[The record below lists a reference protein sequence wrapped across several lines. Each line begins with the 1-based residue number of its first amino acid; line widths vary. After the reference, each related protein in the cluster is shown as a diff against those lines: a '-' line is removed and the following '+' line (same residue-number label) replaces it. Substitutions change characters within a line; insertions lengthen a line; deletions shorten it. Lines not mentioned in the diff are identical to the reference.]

1 MADHSLPSTNLLQKD
16 ALGLGQVI
24 FQSASN
30 MAPGLSAVAGL
41 TGVAAFAGPA
51 MPLSLLL
58 GLILAGLLVIPVVQY
73 GQRLQSAGGYYT
85 FVAHGAG
92 PRAGLYTAWVYLMYE
107 TASLSGTVL
116 FFGYL
121 LPGLLSIDFG
131 LHVTSWMWWPAAMIS
146 AGFVWYMSYR
156 GIRISLGYAYIM
168 GIIELVVFI
177 IVGAVLWGKF
187 GMRGGFDLFSTATAP
202 HGLSS
207 VMMGVVFAFLSFT
220 GFGAAITLGEE
231 TRNPRRNIII
241 AILVSVIGIGL
252 FYVFIGYASVVAWGP
267 SHMSSYASATIPFVT
282 ITLHNMSRFWV
293 WALTILTLNGSLACA
308 LAIHNAQVRLL
319 YALGRDRLVV
329 PAQFG
334 KTHNRYHTPH
344 RAITLQSLIT
354 IAIIT
359 IVGLLF
365 GPLEGFF
372 FLGTIA
378 TLGALL
384 VHLSLNATV
393 GNFYRR
399 LRQARWLW
407 HYVVPGLG
415 VVFILFPLYFTLFP
429 APAYPVDL
437 APYIVAVWLLI
448 GLGMLRRVGT
458 RYPDR
463 LKQIGRM
470 EQLAPSPK
478 PEQVQP

>member
-1 MADHSLPSTNLLQKD
+1 MTNASPPNGLQKD

-58 GLILAGLLVIPVVQY
+58 GLILAALLVVPVVQY
-73 GQRLQSAGGYYT
+73 GQRLSSAGGYYT

-92 PRAGLYTAWVYLMYE
+92 PKAGLYTAWIYLMYE
-107 TASLSGTVL
+107 TASLAGTVL

-121 LPGLLSIDFG
+121 LPGLLNIDFG
-131 LHVTSWMWWPAAMIS
+131 MTVSPWMWWPAAMLS

-156 GIRISLGYAYIM
+156 GIRTSLGYAYIM
-168 GIIELVVFI
+168 GVIELLVFI
-177 IVGAVLWGKF
+177 IVGIVLWGKF
-187 GMRGGFDLFSTATAP
+187 GSHGSGALFTPSVAP
-202 HGLSS
+202 HGFSS

-231 TRNPRRNIII
+231 TRNPKRNIII

-252 FYVFIGYASVVAWGP
+252 FYVFIGYASVIAWGP
-267 SHMSSYASATIPFVT
+267 SHMSTYASSTIPFVT
-282 ITLHNMSRFWV
+282 LTLHNMSRFWV

-308 LAIHNAQVRLL
+308 LAIHNAQVRML
-319 YALGRDRLVV
+319 YALGRDELIIPRR
-329 PAQFG
+329 FG
-334 KTHNRYHTPH
+334 TSHSRYRTPH
-344 RAITLQSLIT
+344 QAITLQSLIT
-354 IAIIT
+354 IVLIT
-359 IVGLLF
+359 VVGLLF

-384 VHLSLNATV
+384 VHLLLNATV
-393 GNFYRR
+393 GNFFRR
-399 LRQARWLW
+399 LRSVRWLW

-415 VVFILFPLYFTLFP
+415 VIFILFPLYFTLFP
-429 APAYPVDL
+429 APAYPVNI
-437 APYIVAVWLLI
+437 APYVVALWLLG
-448 GLGMLRRVGT
+448 GLWMLRRVSQRHT
-458 RYPDR
+458 EK
-463 LKQIGRM
+463 LTKIGRYDA
-470 EQLAPSPK
+470 LSIDVAATDTAK
-478 PEQVQP
+478 

>member
-1 MADHSLPSTNLLQKD
+1 MTNASPSNGLQKD

-58 GLILAGLLVIPVVQY
+58 GLILAALLVIPVVQY
-73 GQRLQSAGGYYT
+73 GQRLTSAGGYYT
-85 FVAHGAG
+85 FVGHGAG
-92 PRAGLYTAWVYLMYE
+92 PKTGLYTAWIYLMYE
-107 TASLSGTVL
+107 TASLAGTVL

-121 LPGLLSIDFG
+121 LPGLFNIDFG
-131 LHVTSWMWWPAAMIS
+131 LHVAPWMWWPAAMIS

-156 GIRISLGYAYIM
+156 GIQTSLGYAYVM
-168 GIIELVVFI
+168 GVIELIVFI

-187 GMRGGFDLFSTATAP
+187 GSHGSEALFTPSVAP
-202 HGLSS
+202 HGFSS

-267 SHMSSYASATIPFVT
+267 SHMSTYASSTIPFVT
-282 ITLHNMSRFWV
+282 LTLNNMSRFWV

-308 LAIHNAQVRLL
+308 LAIHNSQVRML
-319 YALGRDRLVV
+319 YALGRDDLILPPR
-329 PAQFG
+329 FG
-334 KTHNRYHTPH
+334 STHPRFRTPH
-344 RAITLQSLIT
+344 QAISLQSIIT
-354 IAIIT
+354 IVIIT

-372 FLGTIA
+372 LLGTIA

-384 VHLSLNATV
+384 VHLCLNATV
-393 GNFYRR
+393 GIFFRR
-399 LRQARWLW
+399 LHAVRWLW
-407 HYVVPGLG
+407 HYVIPGLG
-415 VVFILFPLYFTLFP
+415 MVFILFPLYFTLFP
-429 APAYPVDL
+429 APAYPVNF
-437 APYIVAVWLLI
+437 APYVVALWLI
-448 GLGMLRRVGT
+448 GGLWMLRRISHNHADKLDT
-458 RYPDR
+458 
-463 LKQIGRM
+463 IGRIDS
-470 EQLAPSPK
+470 LASASNTDHSAG
-478 PEQVQP
+478 

>member
-1 MADHSLPSTNLLQKD
+1 MINASPPNALQKD

-58 GLILAGLLVIPVVQY
+58 GLILAALLVIPVVQY
-73 GQRLQSAGGYYT
+73 GHRLSSAGGYYT

-92 PRAGLYTAWVYLMYE
+92 PKTGLYTAWIYLMYE

-121 LPGLLSIDFG
+121 LPGLLNIDFG
-131 LHVTSWMWWPAAMIS
+131 LHVSSWMWWPASMLS
-146 AGFVWYMSYR
+146 AAFVWYMSYR
-156 GIRISLGYAYIM
+156 GIRTSLGYAYVM
-168 GIIELVVFI
+168 GVIELIVFV
-177 IVGAVLWGKF
+177 IVGMVLWGKF
-187 GMRGGFDLFSTATAP
+187 GSHGSASLFTPSAAP
-202 HGLSS
+202 HGWSS

-267 SHMSSYASATIPFVT
+267 SHMSSYASSTIPFVT
-282 ITLHNMSRFWV
+282 LTLQNMSRFWV

-308 LAIHNAQVRLL
+308 LAIHNAQVRML
-319 YALGRDRLVV
+319 YALGRDKLIIPGR
-329 PAQFG
+329 FG
-334 KTHNRYHTPH
+334 ASHPRYRTPH
-344 RAITLQSLIT
+344 RAISLQSLIT
-354 IAIIT
+354 IGIVT
-359 IVGLLF
+359 VVGLLF

-384 VHLSLNATV
+384 VHLFLNATV
-393 GNFYRR
+393 GNFFRR
-399 LRQARWLW
+399 LRAIRWLW

-415 VVFILFPLYFTLFP
+415 VIFILFPMYFTLFP
-429 APAYPVDL
+429 APAYPVNI
-437 APYIVAVWLLI
+437 APYVVALWLI
-448 GLGMLRRVGT
+448 AGLWMLSRVSREHREKLT
-458 RYPDR
+458 H
-463 LKQIGRM
+463 IGRIDG
-470 EQLAPSPK
+470 LLSTPNTK
-478 PEQVQP
+478 DTTG

>member
-1 MADHSLPSTNLLQKD
+1 MAHLPSTNSLQKD

-58 GLILAGLLVIPVVQY
+58 GLILAALLVVPVVQY

-92 PRAGLYTAWVYLMYE
+92 PKAGLYTAWMYLMYE
-107 TASLSGTVL
+107 TASLAGTVL

-121 LPGLLSIDFG
+121 LPGLLNIDFG
-131 LHVTSWMWWPAAMIS
+131 MPVSSWMWWPAAMIS

-156 GIRISLGYAYIM
+156 GIRISLGYAYVM
-168 GIIELVVFI
+168 GVIELVTFI

-187 GMRGGFDLFSTATAP
+187 GMHGGLHLFSTASAP

-241 AILVSVIGIGL
+241 AILVSVIGIGV
-252 FYVFIGYASVVAWGP
+252 FYIFIGYASVVAWGP
-267 SHMSSYASATIPFVT
+267 SHMGSYASATIPFVT
-282 ITLHNMSRFWV
+282 LTLHNMNRFWV

-308 LAIHNAQVRLL
+308 LAIHNAQVRML
-319 YALGRDRLVV
+319 YALGRDNLIVSKRL
-329 PAQFG
+329 G
-334 KTHNRYHTPH
+334 ITHPRYHTPH
-344 RAITLQSLIT
+344 HAITWQSLIT
-354 IAIIT
+354 IAIVT
-359 IVGLLF
+359 VGGLFF

-372 FLGTIA
+372 LLGTIA

-384 VHLSLNATV
+384 VHLSINASV
-393 GNFYRR
+393 GNFYRK
-399 LRQARWLW
+399 LRQVRWLW
-407 HYVVPGLG
+407 HYLVPGLG

-437 APYIVAVWLLI
+437 APYIVAIWLVL
-448 GLGMLRRVGT
+448 GLGMLARVAR

-463 LKQIGRM
+463 LSLIGRIDSVDASSRTD
-470 EQLAPSPK
+470 QATPR
-478 PEQVQP
+478 

>member
-1 MADHSLPSTNLLQKD
+1 MTEERTAGQLRSD
-16 ALGLGQVI
+16 ALGLGQVL

-58 GLILAGLLVIPVVQY
+58 GLILAALLVVPVVQY
-73 GQRLQSAGGYYT
+73 AQRLHSAGGYYT

-92 PRAGLYTAWVYLMYE
+92 PKVGLYTAWVYLMYE

-121 LPGLLSIDFG
+121 LPGLLHIDFG
-131 LHVTSWMWWPAAMIS
+131 MPVLGWMWWPATLIS
-146 AGFVWYMSYR
+146 AGFVAIMSYR

-168 GIIELVVFI
+168 GAIELFVFI
-177 IVGAVLWGKF
+177 AVGVVLWGKF
-187 GMRGGFDLFSTATAP
+187 GNRGGLHLFSVAAAP

-207 VMMGVVFAFLSFT
+207 VMLGVVFAFLSFT
-220 GFGAAITLGEE
+220 GFGAAVTLGEE
-231 TRNPRRNIII
+231 TRHPRRNIIL
-241 AILVSVIGIGL
+241 AIIVSVVGIGL

-267 SHMSSYASATIPFVT
+267 SHMSTYASATIPFVT
-282 ITLHNMSRFWV
+282 LTLRNLNRIWV

-308 LAIHNAQVRLL
+308 LAIHNAQVRML
-319 YALGRDRLVV
+319 YALGRDRVIV
-329 PAQFG
+329 GARFG
-334 KTHNRYHTPH
+334 LTHQRFQTPYQAIILQT
-344 RAITLQSLIT
+344 AITVAVVT
-354 IAIIT
+354 IAG
-359 IVGLLF
+359 VLF

-372 FLGTIA
+372 LLGTIA

-384 VHLSLNATV
+384 VHLAVNASV
-393 GNFYRR
+393 GMFFRK
-399 LRQARWLW
+399 LRKVRWLW

-415 VVFILFPLYFTLFP
+415 VVFIFFPLYYTLFP

-437 APYIVAVWLLI
+437 APYVVALWLAVGLIV
-448 GLGMLRRVGT
+448 LRRIM
-458 RYPDR
+458 RRNPER
-463 LKQIGRM
+463 LQAVVRD
-470 EQLAPSPK
+470 AS
-478 PEQVQP
+478 